1 MAANGYDSTDGSP
14 LFSDSDAP
22 DIKVDPRAVAIYA
35 AEVGNRIMKAN
46 IAGLEAY
53 PFKRKGLAG
62 VALDTNVD
70 YKHDG
75 TGWVQTGESAPV
87 NISTFGP
94 GFSAVD
100 GFTPRVRRV
109 GSRVFLFGAVQRAG
123 ATGSGGNLLTVPAG
137 YAPATATNL
146 SAVVVSTGQGVQL
159 QITAAGV
166 LAVTYGTASL
176 GSGALVPL
184 AGSWYVN

>member
-1 MAANGYDSTDGSP
+1 MAANGYDPVDGSP

-22 DIKVDPRAVAIYA
+22 DIKVDPRAAAIYA
-35 AEVGNRIMKAN
+35 AEVGNRIMKVN
-46 IAGLEAY
+46 LAGLEAY

-62 VALDTNVD
+62 IALDTNVE

-75 TGWVQTGESAPV
+75 TGWVQVGESAPV
-87 NISTFGP
+87 NVSTFGA

-109 GSRVFLFGAVQRAG
+109 GSRVTLFGAVQRSG
-123 ATGSGGNLLTVPAG
+123 ALGSGGNLLTVPAG
-137 YAPATATNL
+137 FAPGSATNL
-146 SAVVVSTGQGVQL
+146 SAVVTSGGQGVQL

-176 GSGALVPL
+176 GAGALVPL
-184 AGSWYVN
+184 AGTWYVN